1 MMKKLSEFME
11 LAEESGTTS
20 YQSHLASKAPQ
31 FWKKKRELPNLGLRD
46 KAKSLI
52 QKLRSKKEKSSK
64 SSEDYYTKPTQKAL
78 PSGKSQ
84 KSSPA
89 GKDRSVKKVNVRVVG
104 GEKKKITGTPERK
117 KLTPQKKSIAGGS
130 SSIVKRTSSD
140 ITKG

>member
-1 MMKKLSEFME
+1 MRNLSEFME
-11 LAEESGTTS
+11 LAEDSGTTS

-52 QKLRSKKEKSSK
+52 QKLRSKKEKSS
-64 SSEDYYTKPTQKAL
+64 EDHYTKPTQKSL
-78 PSGKSQ
+78 PAGISQ
-84 KSSPA
+84 KTLTS

-117 KLTPQKKSIAGGS
+117 KLAPQKKSIAGGS

>member
-1 MMKKLSEFME
+1 MRNLSEFME
-11 LAEESGTTS
+11 LAEDSGTTS

-52 QKLRSKKEKSSK
+52 QKLRSKKEKSS
-64 SSEDYYTKPTQKAL
+64 EDHYTKPTQKSL
-78 PSGKSQ
+78 PAGKSQ
-84 KSSPA
+84 KSLPD

>member
-1 MMKKLSEFME
+1 ME

-78 PSGKSQ
+78 PSGK
-84 KSSPA
+84 
-89 GKDRSVKKVNVRVVG
+89 DRSVKKVNVRVVG

>member
-1 MMKKLSEFME
+1 MRNLSEFME
-11 LAEESGTTS
+11 LAEDSGTTS

-52 QKLRSKKEKSSK
+52 QKLRSKKEKSS
-64 SSEDYYTKPTQKAL
+64 EDHYTKPTQKYL
-78 PSGKSQ
+78 PAGKSQ
-84 KSSPA
+84 KSLPS

>member
-1 MMKKLSEFME
+1 MRNFSEFME
-11 LAEESGTTS
+11 LAEDSGTTS

-64 SSEDYYTKPTQKAL
+64 DYYTKPTQKSL
-78 PSGKSQ
+78 PAGKSQ
-84 KSSPA
+84 KSLPA

-117 KLTPQKKSIAGGS
+117 KLTPQKKSS
-130 SSIVKRTSSD
+130 SSIVKRTSSS